1 MTERSLSVL
10 DPAEQSEASAMT
22 EYVQVGDLQVARV
35 LFDFVQNEATPGT
48 GVDAGA
54 FWAGADQLIH
64 DLAPKNKALL
74 TQRDEL
80 QAQID
85 AWHQS
90 RAGQAHD
97 ASAYKAFLQE
107 IGYLLP
113 EAADF
118 QITTQN
124 VDEEIATMAGP
135 QLVVPVMN
143 ARFALNAS
151 NARWGSLYDA
161 LYGTDAISEEGG
173 AEKGKGYNKVRGD
186 KVIAFARAFL
196 DQAAPLAAGSHVDS
210 TAYKLIDGKL
220 VISLKGGSNTGLRDD
235 AQLVGFQGDASAP
248 FAVLF
253 KHNGLHFELQIDA
266 ASPVGQ
272 TDPAGVKDIL
282 MEAALTTIM
291 DCEDSI
297 AAVDADDKVV
307 VYRNWLGL
315 MKGNLAESV
324 SKGGETFTRTMNPDR
339 VYTTPQGG
347 EVTLH
352 GRSLLFIRNVGHLMT
367 IDAILDKHGN
377 EVPEGILDGL
387 LTSLAAI
394 HNLNGNNTR
403 SNSRSGSMYIVKP
416 KMHGPQEAAF
426 TNELFGRIEQ
436 VLGLPRNTL
445 KVGIMDEERRTTVN
459 LKACIQAA
467 SERVVFINTGFLDRT
482 GDEIHTSME
491 AGPVVRKAQMKAEK
505 WISAYENS
513 NVDIGLKCGLQ
524 GRAQIGKGMWA
535 MPDLMAAMLEQKI
548 AHPLAGANTAWVPSP
563 TAAALH
569 ALHYHKVDV
578 FARQAELAQREQA
591 SVDDVLTLPLAP
603 NTDWTPEEI
612 QNELDNNAQGILGY
626 VVRWIDQGVGCSKVP
641 DINDIGLMED
651 RATLRISSQHMAN
664 WLRHGIVTETQVLE
678 SLKRMAPVVDRQN
691 ANDPQYRPLAP
702 DFDSNI
708 AFQAAVELVIE
719 GTRQPNGYTEPVLHR
734 RRREFKAKNGV

>member
-1 MTERSLSVL
+1 MTEH
-10 DPAEQSEASAMT
+10 
-22 EYVQVGDLQVARV
+22 VQVGGLQVAKV
-35 LFDFVQNEATPGT
+35 LFDFVNNEAIPGT
-48 GVDAGA
+48 GITADQ
-54 FWAGADQLIH
+54 FWAGADKVIH

-74 TQRDEL
+74 AKRDDF
-80 QAQID
+80 QARID
-85 AWHQS
+85 TWHQTH
-90 RAGQAHD
+90 AGQAHD
-97 ASAYKAFLQE
+97 PVVYKAFLQD

-118 QITTQN
+118 QASTQN
-124 VDEEIATMAGP
+124 VDDEIARMAGP

-161 LYGTDAISEEGG
+161 LYGTDAISEADG

-196 DQAAPLAAGSHVDS
+196 DEAAPLTAGSHVDS
-210 TAYKLIDGKL
+210 TGYKIVDGKL
-220 VISLKGGSNTGLRDD
+220 IVSLKGGSNSGLRDD
-235 AQLVGFQGDASAP
+235 AQLIGFQGP
-248 FAVLF
+248 AVEPIAILL
-253 KHNGLHFELQIDA
+253 KHNGLHFEIQIDA
-266 ASPVGQ
+266 STPVGQ
-272 TDPAGVKDIL
+272 TDAAGVKDVL

-291 DCEDSI
+291 DCEDSV

-307 VYRNWLGL
+307 IYRNWLGL
-315 MKGNLAESV
+315 MKGDLAEEV
-324 SKGGETFTRTMNPDR
+324 AKGGKTFTRTMNADR
-339 VYTTPQGG
+339 VYTGVDGQD
-347 EVTLH
+347 VTLH
-352 GRSLLFIRNVGHLMT
+352 GRSLLFVRNVGHLMT
-367 IDAILDKHGN
+367 IDAILDKDGN

-394 HNLNGNNTR
+394 HSLNGNSR
-403 SNSRSGSMYIVKP
+403 RKNSRTGSVYIVKP
-416 KMHGPQEAAF
+416 KMHGPEEAAF
-426 TNELFGRIEQ
+426 TNELFGRIEE
-436 VLGLPRNTL
+436 VLNLPRNTL

-459 LKACIQAA
+459 LKACIKAA

-491 AGPVVRKAQMKAEK
+491 AGAMVRKAAMKAEK
-505 WISAYENS
+505 WIGAYENW
-513 NVDIGLKCGLQ
+513 NVDIGLSTGLQ

-578 FARQAELAQREQA
+578 FARQAELAKRERA
-591 SVDDVLTLPLAP
+591 SVDDILTIPLAS
-603 NTDWTPEEI
+603 NTDWSDEEI
-612 QNELDNNAQGILGY
+612 RNELDNNAQGILGY

-641 DINDIGLMED
+641 DINDVGLMED
-651 RATLRISSQHMAN
+651 RATLRISSQHIAN
-664 WLRHGIVTETQVLE
+664 WLRHGIVHEAQVME

-691 ANDPQYRPLAP
+691 AGDALYRPLAP

-719 GTRQPNGYTEPVLHR
+719 GTKQPNGYTEPVLHR
-734 RRREFKAKNGV
+734 RRREFKARNGL

>member
-1 MTERSLSVL
+1 MTEH
-10 DPAEQSEASAMT
+10 
-22 EYVQVGDLQVARV
+22 VQVGGLQVAKV
-35 LFDFVQNEATPGT
+35 LFDFVNNEAIQGT
-48 GVDAGA
+48 GLDAKA
-54 FWAGADQLIH
+54 FWAGADALIH

-74 TQRDEL
+74 AKRDDL
-80 QAQID
+80 QAKID

-90 RAGQAHD
+90 NAAQAHD
-97 ASAYKAFLQE
+97 ASAYKAFLE
-107 IGYLLP
+107 DIGYLLP

-118 QITTQN
+118 QISTQN
-124 VDEEIATMAGP
+124 VDEEIARMAGP

-161 LYGTDAISEEGG
+161 LYGTDAISEADG
-173 AEKGKGYNKVRGD
+173 AEKGRGYNKVRGD

-196 DQAAPLAAGSHVDS
+196 DEAAPLAAGSHVDS
-210 TAYKLIDGKL
+210 TGYKLIDGKL
-220 VISLKGGSNTGLRDD
+220 VISLKGGSNTGLKDD
-235 AQLVGFQGDASAP
+235 SQLIGFQGDAAAP
-248 FAVLF
+248 TTVLL
-253 KHNGLHFELQIDA
+253 KHNGLHFEIQIDA
-266 ASPVGQ
+266 ASPIGQ
-272 TDPAGVKDIL
+272 TDAAGVKDVL

-315 MKGNLAESV
+315 MKGDLAESV
-324 SKGGETFTRTMNPDR
+324 SKGGTTFTRTMNADR
-339 VYTTPQGG
+339 VYTSPTG
-347 EVTLH
+347 EPVTLH

-367 IDAILDKHGN
+367 IDAILDSQGN

-387 LTSLAAI
+387 LTSLAAM
-394 HNLNGNNTR
+394 HNLNGNTSR
-403 SNSRSGSMYIVKP
+403 KNSRSGSMYIVKP
-416 KMHGPQEAAF
+416 KMHGPEEAAF

-436 VLGLPRNTL
+436 VLGLPHNTL

-459 LKACIQAA
+459 LKACIKAA

-491 AGPVVRKAQMKAEK
+491 AGPMVRKAQMKAEK
-505 WISAYENS
+505 WIAAYENW
-513 NVDIGLKCGLQ
+513 NVDIGLSCGLQ

-578 FARQAELAQREQA
+578 FARQAELAKRTRA
-591 SVDDVLTLPLAP
+591 SLDDILTIPLAP
-603 NTDWTPEEI
+603 STNWTPEEI
-612 QNELDNNAQGILGY
+612 KNELDNNAQGILGY

-651 RATLRISSQHMAN
+651 RATLRISSQHIAN
-664 WLRHGIVTETQVLE
+664 WLRHGVVDQAQVME

-691 ANDPQYRPLAP
+691 ASDPLYRPLAP

-719 GTRQPNGYTEPVLHR
+719 GGKQPNGYTEPVLHR
-734 RRREFKAKNGV
+734 RRREFKAKNGL